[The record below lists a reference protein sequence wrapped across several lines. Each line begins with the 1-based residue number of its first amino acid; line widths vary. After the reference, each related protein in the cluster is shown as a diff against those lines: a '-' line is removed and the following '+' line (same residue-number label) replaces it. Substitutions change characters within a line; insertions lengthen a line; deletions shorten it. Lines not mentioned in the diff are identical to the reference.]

1 MTTPSSWSKIAAGS
15 NNRQS
20 QNPPWGVNHAPV
32 VSRPSPN
39 LQTIPSPVSAPHK
52 ESSFWEE
59 CALENARTGG
69 GRGRGRERE
78 GGGASKTTAMR
89 TTKEEVRKLSVK
101 DN

>member
-15 NNRQS
+15 NNRQP

-39 LQTIPSPVSAPHK
+39 LQTMPSSVSAPPK
-52 ESSFWEE
+52 ELSFWEE
-59 CALENARTGG
+59 CALETTRTGG

-78 GGGASKTTAMR
+78 GGGISKPTAVR
-89 TTKEEVRKLSVK
+89 TTKEEVRKSSVK
-101 DN
+101 DF